1 MLSSLFPRSSIYKS
15 LDEDRH
21 SHAFDAGNTALFNA
35 DELDEEED
43 EDAHASGHAPRQ
55 GNLTGVQRG
64 HRYQPSLPDPF
75 EHMPKTGT
83 IPANLP
89 LITSAPTSP
98 NSIRSPATHDDRGTT
113 LAGEDMAAGTSYVDP
128 FQAHHDYSDDPM
140 AAMSQRLNSPYGVKE
155 HDVSRAGREVPNQA
169 VRQHSE
175 AEPPTS
181 M

>member
-15 LDEDRH
+15 LDDDRH

-35 DELDEEED
+35 DELED
-43 EDAHASGHAPRQ
+43 EDEHGHESDHAAAAQ
-55 GNLTGVQRG
+55 GSTMTGEQRG

-83 IPANLP
+83 IPTNLP

-98 NSIRSPATHDDRGTT
+98 SPAHDRPSVPTEGDIV
-113 LAGEDMAAGTSYVDP
+113 AGSSRVDP
-128 FQAHHDYSDDPM
+128 FEEAQYDYNDDPM
-140 AAMSQRLNSPYGVKE
+140 AAMSHRLNSPYAVGE
-155 HDVSRAGREVPNQA
+155 HDGGTAERTSADQRGHHHP
-169 VRQHSE
+169 E
-175 AEPPTS
+175 AEPPRS